1 MSFTR
6 RTIITSFAGAAL
18 VLFSVIVFVVLVFIV
33 AVVVI
38 VFVVVVFVFLVIVF
52 DKEDNHDNVA
62 GAGAGPLQW
71 VFLGELL
78 PPDYKVIV
86 SILVKI
92 LGFSFVRDLRDNCR
106 FWPG

>member
-1 MSFTR
+1 MQERGLILSR
-6 RTIITSFAGAAL
+6 
-18 VLFSVIVFVVLVFIV
+18 VI
-33 AVVVI
+33 
-38 VFVVVVFVFLVIVF
+38 VFVFLVLIVAVIVIVF
-52 DKEDNHDNVA
+52 LVIVVDKEENHNNVA

-92 LGFSFVRDLRDNCR
+92 LGFSFVGDLRDDCR